1 MNKSIISSDY
11 CSNDY
16 QSDNEST
23 QDSTHNDDNFNTIN
37 NIFTNYIYK
46 DIKNNIETYVIPLQY
61 VKHFKL
67 WTLNRGLDKNHWK
80 YIFKYQKKY
89 YDNNNKFNFTSI
101 LTIAHYKNKLLIID
115 GQHRIKAITELCNT
129 YNILDNI
136 DVGYI
141 RTDIIKTNN
150 YNTLVNKFKEINFC
164 RPIDTTYDEVTK
176 IDMIEEFLKSYFKI
190 EKKIS
195 YKNKNGEIKE
205 RILNSY
211 IIKDN
216 KKIPY
221 LSRKDTMDKFKK
233 SQILLSL
240 PDKILFNLIKEIN
253 NEYSNSEIINK
264 LSENQMNIMYM
275 HNCFLSINDNWI
287 NELEN
292 KVNDNI
298 DKYIL

>member
-1 MNKSIISSDY
+1 MNEEFLKSYFKIEKKIS
-11 CSNDY
+11 
-16 QSDNEST
+16 
-23 QDSTHNDDNFNTIN
+23 
-37 NIFTNYIYK
+37 
-46 DIKNNIETYVIPLQY
+46 
-61 VKHFKL
+61 
-67 WTLNRGLDKNHWK
+67 
-80 YIFKYQKKY
+80 
-89 YDNNNKFNFTSI
+89 
-101 LTIAHYKNKLLIID
+101 YKNKNAEIKK
-115 GQHRIKAITELCNT
+115 RIKNS
-129 YNILDNI
+129 
-136 DVGYI
+136 YI
-141 RTDIIKTNN
+141 
-150 YNTLVNKFKEINFC
+150 
-164 RPIDTTYDEVTK
+164 
-176 IDMIEEFLKSYFKI
+176 IEEFLKSYFKI